1 MQMMSRENLGHT
13 PAPPPKLSTLNIKDI
28 NTLQNN
34 AEDTINEFIDMTME
48 GENIFGEITLHDE
61 FGDSE
66 YETFITS
73 FSQAGNDGCYYLIE
87 MNDITAR
94 KSMAKELSQ
103 ALDETQVATKAKS
116 EFLATMSHEIR
127 TPMNGVIGMTQLLLD
142 TDLSSEQRNKMETI
156 RECGESLLHLINDI
170 LDFSKMEAGQLTFES
185 IPIATKR
192 LGEQVTSLF
201 TGVAENKGIEI
212 NFECADAVPP
222 WIDPTRLRQIISN
235 LISNAVKFT
244 ERGAVN
250 INFSWTGKELYI
262 RVEDSGIGMNE
273 DAIET
278 LFQPFS
284 QADSSTSRRFGGTGL
299 GLAIIKHLIDAMSGR
314 IAVESEEGRVDG
326 VYGTHPSSHRRRAA
340 HESTYPKWRH
350 QGTPQGDQYFGGR

>member
-1 MQMMSRENLGHT
+1 MEKRVKERTLELNHASELSRTIIN
-13 PAPPPKLSTLNIKDI
+13 ASSRITLICNKDKRVVDANDVARKTWDI
-28 NTLQNN
+28 PLPLPQNYQLKSITILDN
-34 AEDTINEFIDMTME
+34 NPEAEDTINELIEMTME

-73 FSQAGNDGCYYLIE
+73 FSQVDKDGCYYLIE

-201 TGVAENKGIEI
+201 TG
-212 NFECADAVPP
+212 
-222 WIDPTRLRQIISN
+222 WLRI
-235 LISNAVKFT
+235 
-244 ERGAVN
+244 
-250 INFSWTGKELYI
+250 KESKSTL
-262 RVEDSGIGMNE
+262 S
-273 DAIET
+273 ALT
-278 LFQPFS
+278 LFHRGSKATQR
-284 QADSSTSRRFGGTGL
+284 DCDKSSV
-299 GLAIIKHLIDAMSGR
+299 I
-314 IAVESEEGRVDG
+314 
-326 VYGTHPSSHRRRAA
+326 
-340 HESTYPKWRH
+340 
-350 QGTPQGDQYFGGR
+350 